1 MTIAAAPPGLQPE
14 DYDLIEAALAQTARG
29 RTFLDAYARRTK
41 EAERARILCE
51 IERLLMRY
59 AAPPAPVAAETAHV
73 AAQLLD
79 LSWSLRGRSASSDP
93 LCQTIEAL
101 ARALES
107 VPWAQARPDQDEAA
121 PAEGA
126 ALDDPRRAALSWLD
140 DLPLADRLAIFA

>member
-14 DYDLIEAALAQTARG
+14 DYDLIEAALAESARG
-29 RTFLDAYARRTK
+29 RLFLDECARRTK
-41 EAERARILCE
+41 EGERTRILSG
-51 IERLLMRY
+51 IEGLLMNC
-59 AAPPAPVAAETAHV
+59 AAPPLPVAAETAHV

-79 LSWSLRGRSASSDP
+79 LSWSLRGSSRSEDP

-107 VPWAQARPDQDEAA
+107 VPWPQARPDAGATE
-121 PAEGA
+121 PIEGA
-126 ALDDPRRAALSWLD
+126 SAGDRRRAALSWLD